1 MFGTIGAA
9 PSQPA
14 CTPTRRDA
22 QFAVLCVADGT
33 SIKGVVQRLGWKPD
47 SARAMII
54 GLRSDGYQ
62 MRRCCVGGSTI
73 CRVSL

>member
-1 MFGTIGAA
+1 MIGKIGAA
-9 PSQPA
+9 SPQSA

-22 QFAVLCVADGT
+22 LFAVLCVAGGT
-33 SIKGVVQRLGWKPD
+33 SIQGVVQRLGWKPD

-62 MRRCCVGGSTI
+62 IRRCCVGGTTI